1 MSHLKI
7 LWTINSMSSKLE
19 NFLIVAGNKK
29 SQLGEDIQEWT
40 KQNFWKTSFKKFEM
54 ILSVRQTI
62 SFQTF

>member
-1 MSHLKI
+1 
-7 LWTINSMSSKLE
+7 MSSKLE

-29 SQLGEDIQEWT
+29 SQLGQDIQEWT
-40 KQNFWKTSFKKFEM
+40 KQNFWKTAFKKFEM